1 MIVINGVNCQEIVAE
16 FSEEYDIL
24 KGPSAK
30 KGFIC
35 LWGDR
40 FTVANGLLGLT
51 NTSSIGGLIELFTP
65 APYPQI
71 PTMYANRI
79 EIEPKGPPIQ
89 SSPQLAYEAC
99 IVWTYYNCMPWSFGT
114 GDDAFNQIAPYIYAE
129 QQLNASAE
137 WFTVPG
143 RATKFLGSGL
153 PTGQDYGFSLSN
165 VDLVITLHRVPYLP
179 SAQVLAAAGTINNA
193 PYLGVDTGKLMFMGC
208 QSHRT
213 HTTNGT
219 SSTDI
224 TYLFQARSQRWD
236 FALDPSTGVFDQ
248 VLTVGGANLPLIQST
263 DLSQI
268 IPSTYSF

>member
-1 MIVINGVNCQEIVAE
+1 MIVINGVNCQEIVAD

-51 NTSSIGGLIELFTP
+51 ETASIGGLITLFTP

-129 QQLNASAE
+129 QQLNSSVE
-137 WFTVPG
+137 WVTVPG
-143 RATKFLGSGL
+143 RATKFVSSGNS
-153 PTGQDYGFSLSN
+153 TGQDFGFRIAI

-179 SAQVLAAAGTINNA
+179 SAQVLASAGSINTTT
-193 PYLGVDTGKLMFMGC
+193 YLGVGPGQLLFNGSQT
-208 QSHRT
+208 HRT

-219 SSTDI
+219 SSTDV
-224 TYLFQARSQRWD
+224 TYLFAARQYPWD
-236 FALDPSTGVFDQ
+236 WALNPKTGQWEQ
-248 VLTVGGANLPLIQST
+248 VVAAIGSSPLIPAI